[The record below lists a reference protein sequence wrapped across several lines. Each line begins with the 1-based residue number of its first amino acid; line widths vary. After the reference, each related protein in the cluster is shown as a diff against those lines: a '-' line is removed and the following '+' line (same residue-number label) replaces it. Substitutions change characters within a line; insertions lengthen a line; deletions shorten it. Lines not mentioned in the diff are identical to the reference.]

1 MYLDKKG
8 VTSYI
13 GNRLIFYSL
22 FVATDKN
29 VVTRTTTCWL
39 SGSGRVGGLLI
50 M

>member
-1 MYLDKKG
+1 MYLDEKG

-29 VVTRTTTCWL
+29 VVSRTTHV
-39 SGSGRVGGLLI
+39 GYRIRVASAAYL
-50 M
+50 